1 MDLLQSRVRLDPGAA
16 VRVTFDPYTSVLALA
31 CAAARDRLQGA
42 DTELAKV
49 AGRFSERG
57 LRAVARLVTPGA
69 SVGPDCLSP
78 AELGRDTH
86 VASELGRLRGLTAAE
101 LHDDFQLTYGRSMP
115 AQWERVA
122 AAPRMWVRDF
132 ADALESLWAVVEP
145 VWRREAALRSREAD
159 RVGSAAVRR
168 ALDIV
173 LAQAHPRGRAENG
186 ILHFPDPEGVDLDAT
201 GKIAV
206 LAPVLSR
213 LDVSISNLERP
224 DLVWLAYPVVAHC
237 GESFHVPDPAA
248 LDALLTPVRARLLR
262 GLGGEQTMSVIAARL
277 SVGASATTHHVDALV
292 AAGLVTRR
300 RDGRSTLV
308 ARSARG
314 NELIDL
320 YERT

>member
-1 MDLLQSRVRLDPGAA
+1 MDLLQSRIRLDPGAA

-42 DTELAKV
+42 DSELSKV
-49 AGRFSERG
+49 AARFSERG

-78 AELGRDTH
+78 AELGRDTD
-86 VASELGRLRGLTAAE
+86 VASELGRLRGLTAGE
-101 LHDDFQLTYGRSMP
+101 LHTDFQLTYGSSMP

-122 AAPRMWVRDF
+122 AAPKTWVRDF

-173 LAQAHPRGRAENG
+173 LAQAHPRGRTENG

-201 GKIAV
+201 GKVAV

-224 DLVWLAYPVVAHC
+224 DLIWLAYPVVVKGRETSHEA
-237 GESFHVPDPAA
+237 DPAA

-262 GLGGEQTMSVIAARL
+262 GLEGEQPMSTIATRL
-277 SVGASATTHHVDALV
+277 SLGASATTHHVDALM

-300 RDGRSTLV
+300 RDGRSMLV
-308 ARSARG
+308 SRGARG

-320 YERT
+320 YERA